1 VAFTLEEEGGTAVK
15 RAYAKRPA
23 CRKREAD
30 PPTIGAPGR
39 EIQLPLDRDELLG
52 LMQDSLESLAI
63 ELGLLVA
70 SSLLE
75 DEVTRLCGRRYER
88 QPDRIHTRYGDQRGT
103 ATLAGQKI
111 VLERPRVRRTDG
123 AGEVPLETYARLQAP
138 DAMPQAVL
146 RRMVRGVSTR
156 EYEQVIDLARE
167 GFGVQ
172 KSSVS
177 RDFVRASAAQVRA
190 LAERRFDGE
199 HFPAI
204 MIDGVEYAGETLI
217 VALGI
222 TADGAKRVLGMRHGA
237 TENAAVCVALLEDL
251 QARGLNTSR
260 PVLLVLDGAKALH
273 AAAKRVWGQ
282 DAVIR
287 RCQIHKKR
295 NVKAHVPEKHHAES
309 DRRLSEAY
317 QETSHE
323 TAKTSLEATA
333 RWLERINPDAAASLR
348 EGLEETLTVV
358 RLGLAGALRRTL
370 ATTNPI
376 ESALSV
382 TRRVTARVTRWRDGD
397 MRRRWCVAGLLRA
410 ESKFRR
416 IKGHRSLPLLIKA
429 LEVMT
434 RGQPPGSERDVA

>member
-1 VAFTLEEEGGTAVK
+1 
-15 RAYAKRPA
+15 
-23 CRKREAD
+23 
-30 PPTIGAPGR
+30 
-39 EIQLPLDRDELLG
+39 
-52 LMQDSLESLAI
+52 
-63 ELGLLVA
+63 
-70 SSLLE
+70 LE

-88 QPDRIHTRYGDQRGT
+88 RPDRPCTRYGHQQGT

-111 VLERPRVRRTDG
+111 ALPRPRVRRTDG
-123 AGEVPLETYARLQAP
+123 SGEVPLETYARLQAP
-138 DAMPQAVL
+138 DAISRAVL
-146 RRMVRGVSTR
+146 QRMVPGVSTR
-156 EYEQVIDLARE
+156 NYEQVIDLARD
-167 GFGVQ
+167 GFGVK

-177 RDFVRASAAQVRA
+177 RDFVRASAAQVKA
-190 LAERRFDGE
+190 LAERRFDNE
-199 HFPAI
+199 HFPVI
-204 MIDGVEYAGETLI
+204 MIDGVEYAGETMV

-222 TADGAKRVLGMRHGA
+222 TADGTKRVLGVRQGA
-237 TENAAVCVALLEDL
+237 TENAAVCIALLEDL
-251 QARGLNTSR
+251 QVRGLDTSR

-273 AAAKRVWGQ
+273 AAAKRGWGQ
-282 DAVIR
+282 NAEIQ

-295 NVKAHVPEKHHAES
+295 NVKAHVPEKHHAEL

-317 QETSHE
+317 QEASYE
-323 TAKTSLEATA
+323 IAKTSLEATS
-333 RWLERINPDAAASLR
+333 RWLERINANAASSLR

-382 TRRVTARVTRWRDGD
+382 TRRVTRWRDGD

-416 IKGHRSLPLLIKA
+416 IKGHRAMLLLIKA

-434 RGQPPGSERDVA
+434 RGQPPGSDRDVA